1 MTTLS
6 SADLARDISVPGIE
20 PVWTCDADGNWRQ
33 ERRIRLR
40 DGNGW
45 REIRVDAEAIAAWN
59 RRTPSHQALVEA
71 LLQASAFILDLNPEA
86 HVGRELVLGAI
97 DAALAS
103 VEAKP

>member
-20 PVWTCDADGNWRQ
+20 PVWTCDADGHWRQ

-45 REIRVDAEAIAAWN
+45 REIRVITHTEAAE
-59 RRTPSHQALVEA
+59 
-71 LLQASAFILDLNPEA
+71 
-86 HVGRELVLGAI
+86 
-97 DAALAS
+97 
-103 VEAKP
+103 